1 MPQHE
6 QDTHFVI
13 TFRDPRSSEIKTL
26 RARSVSDSQLGLSFV
41 AISDFV
47 FEPGSVIVNP
57 EEEALQSRLENVRS
71 LHLSIYAIL
80 SVEEVGTTHPGLE
93 FTHDRSNLV
102 VLPTQGGDAP
112 R

>member
-1 MPQHE
+1 VPQHE

-47 FEPGSVIVNP
+47 FEPDSVIVNP

-80 SVEEVGTTHPGLE
+80 SVEEVGTTHSGLE